1 MKNCTINCL
10 LTIFINTWIPLNKM
24 SRQKILSE
32 ILIRKA
38 VAVLRI
44 KEEDKL
50 QKVIEAIYAG
60 GISVAEITMTVPNAI
75 KLIEQMTVKLDNNII
90 IGVGSV
96 LNSNTAEDA
105 IKAGAKY
112 VVSPIFKKEIVEAA
126 HKHNIPA
133 MPGCFTPT
141 EIQTAFEFGA
151 DIVKVFPA
159 DVVGME
165 FFKAILAPMP
175 HLKLMPTGG
184 VTLTNAGEW
193 LKAGACAVGIGSA
206 LLDKQAI
213 QENNFSKLTENAK
226 TIMKSITEVSAR

>member
-1 MKNCTINCL
+1 MSKKLIL
-10 LTIFINTWIPLNKM
+10 DEIFK
-24 SRQKILSE
+24 
-32 ILIRKA
+32 RKA
-38 VAVLRI
+38 VAVLRV

-50 QKVIEAIYAG
+50 KKVIEAIDAG
-60 GISVAEITMTVPNAI
+60 GVSVAEITMTVPNAI
-75 KLIEQMTVKLDNNII
+75 KLIEKMSNELDEHII

-96 LNSNTAEDA
+96 LSKEVAEDA

-112 VVSPIFKKEIVEAA
+112 VVSPILKKEIIEMAQKYDV
-126 HKHNIPA
+126 PV

-141 EIQTAFEFGA
+141 EIYSAFEMGA

-159 DVVGME
+159 DIIGMP

-184 VTLTNAGEW
+184 VSLTNAGNW

-206 LLDKQAI
+206 LLDNIAI
-213 QENNFSKLTENAK
+213 KEENYLKLTENAK
-226 TIMKSITEVSAR
+226 IIMSSINAVNKN

>member
-1 MKNCTINCL
+1 
-10 LTIFINTWIPLNKM
+10 M
-24 SRQKILSE
+24 SRERIIEE
-32 ILIRKA
+32 ILKRKA
-38 VAVLRI
+38 VAVLRV
-44 KEEDKL
+44 KETEKL
-50 QKVIEAIYAG
+50 QRVIEAIYNG

-75 KLIEQMTVKLDNNII
+75 QLIEQMSEELDKNII

-96 LNSNTAEDA
+96 LNSQTAEDA

-112 VVSPIFKKEIVEAA
+112 VVSPIFKKEIIDTA

-141 EIQTAFEFGA
+141 EIQIAYEYGA

-165 FFKAILAPMP
+165 FFKAILTPMP
-175 HLKLMPTGG
+175 HLRLMPTGG
-184 VTLTNAGEW
+184 VTLTNAGDW

-206 LLDKQAI
+206 LLDKKAI
-213 QENNFSKLTENAK
+213 QESNYSKLTESARI
-226 TIMKSITEVSAR
+226 IMKSIAEVSA